1 MELTKIRNW
10 SDDELKVQET
20 QFSEQLFRIRF
31 QAKLG
36 QNEGV
41 KKLRE
46 LRKDIA
52 RIKTV
57 AKERTLGIHGA
68 RRWQYPPSQPRRRRP
83 RRRPSNHDGHYRNS
97 AGSTGNRQSEAGRR
111 NEKVGN
117 VVSTKMQKTIVV
129 EVEMRKAHPKY
140 KRIVKSNK
148 KFYAHDEQNSA
159 RVGDVVRIRESR
171 PLSKLKRWALEE
183 IVRRSSLAQI
193 EDVAPTVG

>member
-57 AKERTLGIHGA
+57 ARERTLGIKGA
-68 RRWQYPPSQPRRRRP
+68 APVAV
-83 RRRPSNHDGHYRNS
+83 S
-97 AGSTGNRQSEAGRR
+97 AAPVKTKKAKKIEKEA
-111 NEKVGN
+111 K
-117 VVSTKMQKTIVV
+117 
-129 EVEMRKAHPKY
+129 
-140 KRIVKSNK
+140 
-148 KFYAHDEQNSA
+148 
-159 RVGDVVRIRESR
+159 
-171 PLSKLKRWALEE
+171 
-183 IVRRSSLAQI
+183 
-193 EDVAPTVG
+193 